1 MYILGMAGLC
11 LVMFVISYTQD
22 RRRLQNGVFLT
33 IGIILLL
40 FGLVLY
46 AMNHLAGH
54 VPYIA
59 VLLILILLLLAPV
72 VVLGIGVALIYNG
85 RILLRKEGW
94 KLPNLLSML
103 TGFGILVL
111 PPLVLIAPYNSVLAP
126 FVIVVQLCVAYF
138 GLLFICYLV
147 SSLLYNFHRPRY
159 RPDFIIVLG
168 SGLIRNK
175 VPPLLASRL
184 DQGIDV
190 YLRHQDGEPPRI
202 VVSGGQGSD
211 EQTAEG
217 EAMGQYLLEK
227 GIPAEH
233 IIIENESANTLQNMR
248 LSRQKM
254 DELMGG
260 KPYSCIFVTNNFHL
274 FRAGIYARQ
283 AGIQGDGVGS
293 YTALYYLPNAFIR
306 EYIAIIVMHRR
317 IHIRII
323 AAGLIL
329 AMMAVLVLMI
339 V

>member
-1 MYILGMAGLC
+1 MYILGVAGLC
-11 LVMFVISYTQD
+11 IAMFVISYTKD

-33 IGIILLL
+33 VGIILLL
-40 FGLVLY
+40 FGLIVY
-46 AMNHLAGH
+46 VMNHLQGNI
-54 VPYIA
+54 PYIA
-59 VLLILILLLLAPV
+59 VLLVLIMLLLAPV
-72 VVLGIGVALIYNG
+72 VVLGIGVALVYNG
-85 RILLRKEGW
+85 RILLHREGW

-103 TGFGILVL
+103 TGVGILVL
-111 PPLVLIAPYNSVLAP
+111 PLLVLLAPYNSVLAP
-126 FVIVVQLCVAYF
+126 LVIVVQLCLAYF
-138 GLLFICYLV
+138 GFLFICYLV

-184 DQGIDV
+184 DQGIAI
-190 YLRHQDGEPPRI
+190 YLRYQDGEPPRI

-248 LSRQKM
+248 LSKQKM
-254 DELMGG
+254 DDLMAG

-274 FRAGIYARQ
+274 FRAGIYARK
-283 AGIQGDGVGS
+283 AGIQGDGIGS
-293 YTALYYLPNAFIR
+293 RTALYYLPNAFIR

-317 IHIRII
+317 IHLRII

-329 AMMAVLVLMI
+329 ALMAVLVLMI